1 MKGGMERK
9 MSKFKDMR
17 EKQMEIRREVE
28 CS

>member
-1 MKGGMERK
+1 MKGGMETK

-17 EKQMEIRREVE
+17 EKQMEIRRKHA